1 MKLTCAAK
9 NLTTK
14 FWESLEVS
22 DADRYAK
29 LGLMVGLELHQQLNT
44 ERKLFCH
51 CPTIIRDEEPDGGFI
66 RRLRPT
72 QSEMGEI
79 DPAALFEFQK
89 KKRFY
94 YEYYN
99 DTTCLVEADEEPPH
113 DLCEDSIDICL
124 TMAKFLQSNPVDEIH
139 PMRKI
144 VIDGSNTTGFQRTTI
159 IANGGQTIIDG
170 KNIGIQ
176 TICLEEDAARKI
188 ADDDKNNMRIYRL
201 DRLGIP
207 LIEVATD
214 PDIRTPE
221 EAQKVALAIGLLL
234 RSTGRVKR
242 GQGTIRQDVNVS
254 IKDGAIIEIKGLQ
267 QLDMLAATVEYE
279 ALRQEKLLEIRDTL
293 RERGI
298 TAETI
303 KDKITDVSAIFAKS
317 ESKVIK
323 KALKSDGTVYAVRLP
338 GFAGLLG
345 IEVQPE
351 RRFGTEISD
360 YAKFWGGVGGIF
372 HTDELPKYGIS
383 DADVSAI
390 RSSVKAKDQ
399 DAVVIVASSENKCKD
414 ALKAVVN
421 RACVAVQGIP
431 AETRMPLP
439 EGTSKFARP
448 RPGSSRMYP
457 ETDVRPVKITEKRLA
472 RIKKNMP
479 ETIEAKEKRF
489 IKEYNLSTDLASQ
502 ITRSVN
508 LGIFEQIIKET
519 KVSPTLVA
527 ATLENTVVSLHRDQ
541 IPTENLQELHFI
553 NMFKL
558 IEKNELSSQ
567 AIPDVLTHLA
577 NNPSLSIEE
586 ALAATGLSMVSN
598 DEVAE
603 IIRKIV
609 KDREDF
615 IREQGERS
623 FGGLMGVVMKE
634 LGGKVDG
641 KTVKQILTDEI
652 NKLLK
657 T

>member
-1 MKLTCAAK
+1 LTCVAK

-14 FWESLEVS
+14 FWESLELS
-22 DADRYAK
+22 DADRYVK

-44 ERKLFCH
+44 HRKLFCH
-51 CPTIIRDEEPDGGFI
+51 CPTIIRDEEPDGTFI

-89 KKRFY
+89 KKRFC

-113 DLCEDSIDICL
+113 DLCEDSVDICL
-124 TMAKFLQSNPVDEIH
+124 TMAKFLHSNPVDEIH

-159 IANGGQTIIDG
+159 IANGGKTIVDG
-170 KNIGIQ
+170 KTIGIQ

-214 PDIRTPE
+214 PDIRSPE
-221 EAQKVALAIGLLL
+221 EAQEVALAIGLLL
-234 RSTGRVKR
+234 RSTGKVKR

-254 IKDGAIIEIKGLQ
+254 IKDGAIIEVKGLQ
-267 QLDMLAATVEYE
+267 QLDMLAKTVEFE

-293 RERGI
+293 RNRGI
-298 TAETI
+298 TAEKI
-303 KDKITDVSAIFAKS
+303 KDKITDVSAVFANS

-323 KALKSDGTVYAVRLP
+323 KALKSGGTVYAVKLP

-360 YAKFWGGVGGIF
+360 YAKFWGRVGGIF

-383 DADVSAI
+383 DTDVSAI
-390 RSSVKAKDQ
+390 RKVLKTKDE
-399 DAVVIVASSENKCKD
+399 DAVVLVASSKNRCKD
-414 ALKAVVN
+414 ALNAVVN
-421 RACVAVQGIP
+421 RARDAIRGVP

-439 EGTSKFARP
+439 EGLSKFARP

-457 ETDVRPVKITEKRLA
+457 ETDVRPVKITENRLK

-479 ETIEAKEKRF
+479 ETLDNKEKRF
-489 IKEYNLSTDLASQ
+489 IKEYNLSSDLAYQ

-508 LGIFEQIIKET
+508 LGIFEHIINET
-519 KVSPTLVA
+519 KVSPTLVVT
-527 ATLENTVVSLHRDQ
+527 TLENTVVSLHRNQ
-541 IPTENLQELHFI
+541 VPTENLQENHFFDL
-553 NMFKL
+553 FKL
-558 IEKNELSSQ
+558 VEQNELSSQ

-577 NNPSLSIEE
+577 NNPSLSVAE
-586 ALAATGLSMVSN
+586 ALVATGLTMASG

-603 IIRKIV
+603 TIRKIV
-609 KDREDF
+609 QDREEF
-615 IREQGERS
+615 VREQGERS
-623 FGGLMGVVMKE
+623 FGGLMGIVMKE

>member
-1 MKLTCAAK
+1 
-9 NLTTK
+9 
-14 FWESLEVS
+14 
-22 DADRYAK
+22 
-29 LGLMVGLELHQQLNT
+29 MVGLELHQQLNT
-44 ERKLFCH
+44 QRKLFCH
-51 CPTIIRDEEPDGGFI
+51 CPTVIRDETPDGTFI

-89 KKRFY
+89 KKRFC

-113 DLCEDSIDICL
+113 NLCEDSVDICL
-124 TMAKFLQSNPVDEIH
+124 TMARFLQSNPVDEIH

-159 IANGGQTIIDG
+159 IANGGRAIVDG
-170 KNIGIQ
+170 KPIGIQ

-188 ADDDKNNMRIYRL
+188 ADDDNNNMRIYRL

-207 LIEVATD
+207 LIEVATN
-214 PDIRTPE
+214 PDIRSPE
-221 EAQKVALAIGLLL
+221 EAQEVALAIGLLL

-267 QLDMLAATVEYE
+267 QLDMLAKTVEYE
-279 ALRQEKLLEIRDTL
+279 ALRQEKLLEIRDIL
-293 RERGI
+293 RDHGI
-298 TAETI
+298 TEEKI
-303 KDKITDVSAIFAKS
+303 KNKITEVSDVFSKS
-317 ESKVIK
+317 ESKVISK
-323 KALKSDGTVYAVRLP
+323 SLKLGGSVYAVKLP

-372 HTDELPKYGIS
+372 HSDELPKYGIS
-383 DADVSAI
+383 DTDVSEI
-390 RSSVKAKDQ
+390 RKILKANEK
-399 DAVVIVASSENKCKD
+399 DAVVLVASSENKCRD
-414 ALKAVVN
+414 ALNAVLN
-421 RACVAVQGIP
+421 RAREAIRGVP
-431 AETRMPLP
+431 AETRTPLP

-457 ETDVRPVKITEKRLA
+457 ETDVRPVKVTERRLE
-472 RIKKNMP
+472 RIRKNMP
-479 ETIEAKEKRF
+479 ETIEKKEKRF

-502 ITRSVN
+502 ITRSMN
-508 LGIFEQIIKET
+508 LGTFEQIIKET

-541 IPTENLQELHFI
+541 IPTENLQEFHFI
-553 NMFKL
+553 DIFKL
-558 IEKNELSSQ
+558 VEKNELSSQ
-567 AIPDVLTHLA
+567 AIPDVLTYLA
-577 NNPSLSIEE
+577 KNPSLSVNE

-598 DEVAE
+598 EEVAK
-603 IIRKIV
+603 IVRKIV
-609 KDREDF
+609 QDREDF
-615 IREQGERS
+615 IREQGVRS
-623 FGGLMGVVMKE
+623 LGGLMGAVMKE

>member
-1 MKLTCAAK
+1 
-9 NLTTK
+9 
-14 FWESLEVS
+14 
-22 DADRYAK
+22 
-29 LGLMVGLELHQQLNT
+29 MVGLELHQQLDT
-44 ERKLFCH
+44 QRKLFCH
-51 CPTIIRDEEPDGGFI
+51 CPTIIREEEPDGTFI

-79 DPAALFEFQK
+79 DPAALFEFQR
-89 KKRFY
+89 KKRFC

-113 DLCEDSIDICL
+113 DLCEDSVDICL
-124 TMAKFLQSNPVDEIH
+124 TMARFLQSNPVDEIH

-159 IANGGQTIIDG
+159 IANGGETIIDG
-170 KNIGIQ
+170 KKIGIQ

-207 LIEVATD
+207 LIEIATD
-214 PDIRTPE
+214 PDIHTPE
-221 EAQKVALAIGLLL
+221 EAQKVALALGLLL

-254 IKDGAIIEIKGLQ
+254 ITDGAIIEIKGLQ
-267 QLDMLAATVEYE
+267 QLDMLATTVEYE

-293 RERGI
+293 RNRGI
-298 TAETI
+298 TPEKI
-303 KDKITDVSAIFAKS
+303 KDKITEVSEVFTKS
-317 ESKVIK
+317 ESKVIQ
-323 KALKSDGTVYAVRLP
+323 KALKSGGTVYAAKLP

-383 DADVSAI
+383 ETDVSSI
-390 RSSVKAKDQ
+390 RSAVKAKDQ
-399 DAVVIVASSENKCKD
+399 DAVVIIASSKNKCKD
-414 ALKAVVN
+414 ALKAVIN
-421 RACVAVQGIP
+421 RARVALQGIP
-431 AETRMPLP
+431 AETRTPLP

-457 ETDVRPVKITEKRLA
+457 ETDVRPVKITQNRLS
-472 RIKKNMP
+472 RIIKNMP
-479 ETIEAKEKRF
+479 ETLDNKEKRF
-489 IKEYNLSTDLASQ
+489 IKDYKLSTDLAYQ

-508 LGIFEQIIKET
+508 LDIFEHIIKET
-519 KVSPTLVA
+519 DVSPTLVA
-527 ATLENTVVSLHRDQ
+527 ATLENTLVSLHRDQ
-541 IPTENLQELHFI
+541 VPIDNLREIHFVDL
-553 NMFKL
+553 FKL
-558 IEKNELSSQ
+558 VEQNELSSQ
-567 AIPDVLTHLA
+567 AIPEVLAHLA
-577 NNPSLSIEE
+577 NNPTLSAAE
-586 ALAATGLSMVSN
+586 ALKATGLSMVSS
-598 DEVAE
+598 DEVVE
-603 IIRKIV
+603 TIRKIV
-609 KDREDF
+609 HDREDF

-623 FGGLMGVVMKE
+623 IGGLMGIVMKE
-634 LGGKVDG
+634 LGGNVDG
-641 KTVKQILTDEI
+641 KTVKQFLTDEI